1 MAKRLRRITPEMQE
15 KRIREG
21 CGQGIGK
28 EYKPWL
34 TIQDVS
40 SLGRECRTHGI
51 KTDRQHEL
59 LSDNERNYFFIVE
72 YADCIKDI
80 REQYP
85 LLPLEQTVDIAN
97 RLGIKHSQ
105 DIVAKT
111 PLVMT
116 TDFVLSVEI
125 NGEIKTLARTI
136 KEKRDLT
143 KRQIE
148 KFEIERQYWKMKN
161 VDWGIVTEDE
171 INTVASKNISI
182 IRPFHSLD
190 DIDSFENFSKRQV
203 ISLVEGFSKSIVG
216 KTVIVRDIAEAFD
229 IENLLLPGTGLSI
242 YKYLLAN
249 KVIKMNLL
257 IPLDVDHL
265 QLVESYKGRDGKERI
280 SV

>member
-1 MAKRLRRITPEMQE
+1 MAKRLRKITPEMQE
-15 KRIREG
+15 KRIKEG
-21 CGQGIGK
+21 RGQGIGK

-51 KTDRQHEL
+51 KIDRQHEL
-59 LSDNERNYFFIVE
+59 LSDNERNYFFIIE
-72 YADCIKDI
+72 YADCVKDI
-80 REQYP
+80 REQFP

-97 RLGIKHSQ
+97 RIGIKHSQ
-105 DIVAKT
+105 DMVTKT

-116 TDFVLSVEI
+116 TDFLVSVEI

-148 KFEIERQYWKMKN
+148 KFEVERQYWKMEG

-190 DIDSFENFSKRQV
+190 DIDSFESFSKAQIGR
-203 ISLVEGFSKSIVG
+203 LVESFTINIIG
-216 KTVIVRDIAEAFD
+216 KKVIIRDFAETFD
-229 IENLLLPGTGLSI
+229 IENILPPGTGLSI
-242 YKYLLAN
+242 YKYLLSN
-249 KVIKMNLL
+249 KILKMDLL
-257 IPLDVDHL
+257 VPLDVDHL
-265 QLVESYKGRDGKERI
+265 QHIENYIGREGNERV